1 MTSTNNI
8 LGNVP
13 DGLLKITGG
22 GTRPSSFTTRELR
35 REAARN
41 ARKAAKRISISDRR
55 LQRGGF

>member
-35 REAARN
+35 REAVRN
-41 ARKAAKRISISDRR
+41 ACKAAKGINITDRK
-55 LQRGGF
+55 LRGGF